1 MPLSRPSHIGP
12 DPERCCGKTAYGF
25 ALIPDACRSARA
37 ENSALMILVGTDGS
51 VPALAAERIAIEL
64 ATATGDSLL
73 FVTVWRELHG
83 DFGLPLRTLI
93 PDVVDIEQNWA
104 KETVDAAAERAQEAG
119 AETEVETRHG
129 RPAEEICAAASE
141 REARMI
147 VVGASGWGAVARVLL
162 GSVSAQVL
170 HDAPCP
176 VLVVGAA

>member
-1 MPLSRPSHIGP
+1 
-12 DPERCCGKTAYGF
+12 
-25 ALIPDACRSARA
+25 
-37 ENSALMILVGTDGS
+37 MILVGTDGS

-93 PDVVDIEQNWA
+93 PDVVDIERDWA

-119 AETEVETRHG
+119 VEAEVETRHG

-147 VVGASGWGAVARVLL
+147 AVGSSGWGAVTRTLL
-162 GSVSAQVL
+162 GTVSGQVL
-170 HDAPCP
+170 HHAPCP
-176 VLVVGAA
+176 VLVVGGDAGGQQAAP